1 MAEGFPIKKEV
12 SERFALLPD
21 ARRAELTQSWH
32 AMEALIQR
40 FEGAASQE
48 NLNRVEKIK
57 HTDPESTKS
66 KAQEIHQFFGKI
78 FKPEENMDPM
88 QHELALSAAGRRIR

>member
-66 KAQEIHQFFGKI
+66 KAQEILNSSGRFSSPRKI
-78 FKPEENMDPM
+78 WIPCSTS
-88 QHELALSAAGRRIR
+88 LR